1 MDYALDS
8 IKSYFIDD
16 TIIITES
23 DYLDTAKLYIVKY
36 RRIIAVILLIILVI
50 TINYDS
56 KTEVYNVRKHNI
68 MHGGGNEAP
77 PSGTPSGTPP
87 QSGEPASGAP
97 DGGTP
102 AGPAGPAKPQGRLS
116 RLKSAAGSKIREK
129 AAATGAKLAAVDYNA
144 LSKKPYDL
152 SARAVGKFK
161 EGAPWLYQIL
171 YTIAFTL
178 ILAILVLPSF
188 CFFIIGIL
196 CFFLLKSKV
205 KALKGL

>member
-8 IKSYFIDD
+8 IKSYFIDE
-16 TIIITES
+16 TIIIS
-23 DYLDTAKLYIVKY
+23 DGDYLDTAKLYIVKY

-50 TINYDS
+50 TIYYDS
-56 KTEVYNVRKHNI
+56 KTEVYNVRKYNI
-68 MHGGGNEAP
+68 MHGGGNGAPPPPP
-77 PSGTPSGTPP
+77 PSGTPPP
-87 QSGEPASGAP
+87 PSGAP
-97 DGGTP
+97 PSSGAPADPAAGTP
-102 AGPAGPAKPQGRLS
+102 KAPGRLS
-116 RLKSAAGSKIREK
+116 RLKSAAGAKIREK
-129 AAATGAKLAAVDYNA
+129 AAATGAKIAAVDYNA

-188 CFFIIGIL
+188 CFFVIGIL